1 MRRTLWWGAVLVV
14 VGLWIWLSALGVP
27 WMVFSRDWPILIIAL
42 GAYSIVRRV
51 RRWARRRKSAA
62 QVITDLETGRIDVEK
77 ALTEIRRS
85 R

>member
-1 MRRTLWWGAVLVV
+1 MKRMLWWGAVLVV

-27 WMVFSRDWPILIIAL
+27 YMVFSRDWPILIVAL
-42 GAYSIVRRV
+42 GAYTIVARV

-62 QVITDLETGRIDVEK
+62 QVITDLESGRIDVEK
-77 ALTEIRRS
+77 AVVQIRRS